1 MNIPDKMFINGKWV
15 DSRSA
20 QRIPDVNPSTEEIIT
35 GVPRGNA
42 ADIDS
47 AVQAA
52 QSAYEGAWSEI
63 TPAERGQMI
72 YRLAEAIL
80 AARQELAELETMDVG
95 KPIRDSLGDINGVAE
110 TLKYNAGAADKLQGD
125 TIPLGNQFVDFTW
138 LEPLGVTA
146 HIVPWNFPLGMAI
159 RSIAPALAAGC
170 TVVLKPAEESPLS
183 ALKMAEIA
191 QSVGFP
197 DGVINVVTGFGEEAG
212 AALTQHPGVR
222 GITFTGSV
230 ETGREIMKAAAKGI
244 KPVVLELG
252 GKNPMIV
259 FQDADLERALDDA
272 VDGGF
277 GNCGQVCSSV
287 SRLILHKN
295 IKKDFLQA
303 LAKKAK
309 ALSVGPGMNNP
320 DLGPLVSY
328 DQYNRVT
335 GYIEMG
341 IQEGARLVSGGKR
354 PDNLKKGYFIQPT
367 VFERVD
373 TEMNIVQKEI
383 FGPVIVGLEFGDE
396 EEAIEIANGVS
407 YGLVAGVYT
416 RDISRALRLAR
427 RLKTG
432 SVWIN
437 GWYLGGVQSPTGGTK
452 DSGFGRERGLA
463 GIFNYCQIK
472 NVGIRL

>member
-1 MNIPDKMFINGKWV
+1 MRDKMFINGKWV
-15 DSRSA
+15 DSSSG
-20 QRIPDVNPSTEEIIT
+20 QRFPDVNPTTEEIIT

-42 ADIDS
+42 DDIDAAVRAAQRAFEGPWS
-47 AVQAA
+47 AV
-52 QSAYEGAWSEI
+52 

-80 AARQELAELETMDVG
+80 ADRQELAELETLDVG
-95 KPIRDSLGDINGVAE
+95 KPLRDSLGDIQGVVE

-125 TIPLGNQFVDFTW
+125 TIPLGNQYVDFTW

-159 RSIAPALAAGC
+159 RSIGPALAAGC

-191 QSVGFP
+191 QAVGIP
-197 DGVINVVTGFGEEAG
+197 DGVINVVTGYGEEAG
-212 AALTQHPGVR
+212 AALTRHPEVR

-230 ETGREIMKAAAKGI
+230 ETGRTIMKAAAQGV

-259 FQDADLERALDDA
+259 FQDADIERALSDTL
-272 VDGGF
+272 DGGF

-287 SRLILHKN
+287 SRLILHRS
-295 IKKDFLQA
+295 IKKDFLHA
-303 LAKKAK
+303 LSKKART
-309 ALSVGPGMNNP
+309 LSVGPGMQSP
-320 DLGPLVSY
+320 DIGPLVSH
-328 DQYNRVT
+328 DQYQRVT
-335 GYIEMG
+335 GFIEMG
-341 IQEGARLVSGGKR
+341 IKEGAKLATGGNR
-354 PDNLKKGYFIQPT
+354 PEGLNKGYFIQPT
-367 VFERVD
+367 VFERA
-373 TEMNIVQKEI
+373 ERGMSISQKEI
-383 FGPVIVGLEFGDE
+383 FGPVIVGLEFEDE

-416 RDISRALRLAR
+416 QDISRAIRTAR

-452 DSGFGRERGLA
+452 ESGFGRERGLA
-463 GIFNYCQIK
+463 GILNYCQIK
-472 NVGIRL
+472 NIGIRL